1 MRPPNLAASEGERVN
16 RTKDGFKNPFGF
28 TVAHAMR
35 KNFAFPLAVFVMSL
49 ALYLRSFFG
58 NDKIRQLTALKSG
71 GSATLELL
79 RESGK
84 FLIIADGNGSAVSD
98 IFDFWFYFYTAVL
111 VILSAALGIMLFRF
125 VSSRAKNN
133 IYFSIGISRAGLF
146 SAHWL
151 AGAVMLEAAVLLPL
165 AFSAM
170 LNLIYFGS
178 SVMLWRTLLFYAVHM
193 TVTALAGF
201 SVAAAVS
208 VCVGTAGES
217 VLFSLAF
224 IAFPSAAV
232 YFLNNTVPKLLFG
245 APHNSN
251 YALYPS
257 ASHSRDISMALSP
270 FGRVLSRLNLLSLNN
285 DVFIRSGSLVSADGF
300 SKITADELKS
310 WSAPS
315 LEPYIL
321 WAILTALLFVFGL
334 LMLKRRK
341 VEICGFS
348 GRSKTLNFLLTAM
361 LSVSAGS
368 TIVAVNF
375 YFSQIIDKQYLITGI
390 TTVLLSAVIFVV
402 FDIIL
407 NLSFKALKKDWKY
420 GLVHVA
426 LAVAVMLSLYTG
438 FFGYS
443 SRVPYTDSI
452 ESASVSAPDI
462 LLGSYRT
469 RADELKFNANS
480 GYYLAFDEDGNP
492 VGINSG
498 CYYRSNADERRIII
512 DGFKSES
519 DINAVRELHKRL
531 IASGRKVVS
540 SSEDYSERAVRSTVI
555 IKYKLKNGREII
567 REYQTVGLGDY
578 LSLYSIENT
587 ENWNNKIKNELL
599 NIDSEKVFP
608 VLFSGQMDKKTVV
621 DQKFTRGLARAIYND
636 ITALG
641 ADRILC
647 SDSKWLGAMAL
658 YHDIASDGVEAV
670 TATQVYSPDADD
682 EDAETPEDAINNAWK
697 VGNYG
702 EMMTNGSEYGDLGKF
717 KSVIPITE
725 EMTNTV
731 EYLKAHGL
739 YDLLV
744 DESPIVAVRVADIG
758 KLTVDALEY
767 TTPIFNAFWDNGKS
781 KPETDRETGEQISTY
796 TSGDYMPK
804 NSREF
809 TDSATINT
817 LAENAYGYRFDLTGG
832 YVAEFRRANGCRTIM
847 YIPKGRVELNID

>member
-1 MRPPNLAASEGERVN
+1 MN
-16 RTKDGFKNPFGF
+16 RTKNGFKNPFGF

-58 NDKIRQLTALKSG
+58 SDKIRQLTALKSG

-79 RESGK
+79 RGSGK

-133 IYFSIGISRAGLF
+133 IYFSLGISRAGLF

-321 WAILTALLFVFGL
+321 WAILTALLFGFGL

-375 YFSQIIDKQYLITGI
+375 YFSQITGKQYLITGI

-402 FDIIL
+402 FDIML

-443 SRVPYTDSI
+443 SRVPDTDSI

-540 SSEDYSERAVRSTVI
+540 SSEDYSERAVHSTVI

-621 DQKFTRGLARAIYND
+621 DQKFTRGLARAIYED
-636 ITALG
+636 ITSLG

-647 SDSKWLGAMAL
+647 SDSKWLGAAAL
-658 YHDIASDGVEAV
+658 YRDIASDGVKTV
-670 TATQVYSPDADD
+670 TAAQAYSPDTDG

-697 VGNYG
+697 AGNYG
-702 EMMTNGSEYGDLGKF
+702 EMMTNGSEYGDFGKF

-767 TTPIFNAFWDNGKS
+767 TMPIFNAFWDNGKS

-809 TDSATINT
+809 TDGATINA

-847 YIPKGRVELNID
+847 YIPKGRVELNLD

>member
-1 MRPPNLAASEGERVN
+1 MN
-16 RTKDGFKNPFGF
+16 RTKNGFKNPFGF

-58 NDKIRQLTALKSG
+58 SDKIRQLTALKSG

-79 RESGK
+79 RGSGK

-133 IYFSIGISRAGLF
+133 IYFSLGISRAGLF

-251 YALYPS
+251 YSLYPS
-257 ASHSRDISMALSP
+257 ASHNQDISMALSP

-300 SKITADELKS
+300 SKITADELNS

-375 YFSQIIDKQYLITGI
+375 YFSQITGKQYLITGI
-390 TTVLLSAVIFVV
+390 ITVLLSAVIFVV
-402 FDIIL
+402 FDIML

-443 SRVPYTDSI
+443 SRVPDTDSI

-480 GYYLAFDEDGNP
+480 GYYLSFDKDGNP

-621 DQKFTRGLARAIYND
+621 DQKFTRGLARAIYED
-636 ITALG
+636 ITSLG

-658 YHDIASDGVEAV
+658 YHDIASDGVKTV
-670 TATQVYSPDADD
+670 TAAQAYSPDTGD

-697 VGNYG
+697 AGNYG
-702 EMMTNGSEYGDLGKF
+702 EMMTNGSEYGDFGKF

-758 KLTVDALEY
+758 KLTVDVLEY

-809 TDSATINT
+809 TDGATINT

-847 YIPKGRVELNID
+847 YIPKGRVELNLD

>member
-1 MRPPNLAASEGERVN
+1 MN
-16 RTKDGFKNPFGF
+16 RTKNGFKNPFGF

-58 NDKIRQLTALKSG
+58 SDKIRQLTALKSG

-79 RESGK
+79 RGSGK

-133 IYFSIGISRAGLF
+133 IYFSLGISRAGLF
-146 SAHWL
+146 SAHRL

-232 YFLNNTVPKLLFG
+232 YFLNNAVPHLLFG

-310 WSAPS
+310 WSPPS

-375 YFSQIIDKQYLITGI
+375 YFSQITDKQYLITGI

-402 FDIIL
+402 FDIML

-426 LAVAVMLSLYTG
+426 LTVAVMLSLYTG

-443 SRVPYTDSI
+443 SRVPDTDSI

-519 DINAVRELHKRL
+519 DINAVRELYKRL

-647 SDSKWLGAMAL
+647 SDSKWLGAAAL
-658 YHDIASDGVEAV
+658 YRDIASDGVKTV
-670 TATQVYSPDADD
+670 TATQAYSPDTDG

-697 VGNYG
+697 AGNYG
-702 EMMTNGSEYGDLGKF
+702 EMMTNGSEYGDFGKF

-809 TDSATINT
+809 TDGATINA
-817 LAENAYGYRFDLTGG
+817 LAENAYGYRFDLAGG

-847 YIPKGRVELNID
+847 YIPKGRVELNLD

>member
-1 MRPPNLAASEGERVN
+1 MN

-58 NDKIRQLTALKSG
+58 SDKIRQLTALKSG

-133 IYFSIGISRAGLF
+133 IYFSLGISRAGLF

-300 SKITADELKS
+300 SKITADELNS

-348 GRSKTLNFLLTAM
+348 GRSKTLNFLLTSM

-375 YFSQIIDKQYLITGI
+375 YFSQITDKQYLIAGI

-402 FDIIL
+402 FDIML

-443 SRVPYTDSI
+443 SRVPDTDSI

-469 RADELKFNANS
+469 RADELNFNANS

-621 DQKFTRGLARAIYND
+621 DQKFTRGLARAIYED
-636 ITALG
+636 ITSLG
-641 ADRILC
+641 ADKILC
-647 SDSKWLGAMAL
+647 SDSKWLGAAAL
-658 YHDIASDGVEAV
+658 YRDIASDGVKTV
-670 TATQVYSPDADD
+670 TAAQAYSPDTDD

-697 VGNYG
+697 AGNYG
-702 EMMTNGSEYGDLGKF
+702 EMMTNGSEYGDFGKF

-804 NSREF
+804 NSKEF
-809 TDSATINT
+809 TDGATINT

>member
-1 MRPPNLAASEGERVN
+1 MN

-58 NDKIRQLTALKSG
+58 SDKIRQLTALKSG

-79 RESGK
+79 RGSGK

-111 VILSAALGIMLFRF
+111 VIFSAALGIMLFRF
-125 VSSRAKNN
+125 VSSKAKNN
-133 IYFSIGISRAGLF
+133 IYFSLGISRTGLF

-178 SVMLWRTLLFYAVHM
+178 SFMLWRTLLFYAVHM

-300 SKITADELKS
+300 SKITADELNS

-334 LMLKRRK
+334 LMLNRRK

-375 YFSQIIDKQYLITGI
+375 YFSQITGKQYLITGI

-402 FDIIL
+402 FDIML

-443 SRVPYTDSI
+443 SRVPDTDSI

-621 DQKFTRGLARAIYND
+621 DQKFTRGLARAIYED
-636 ITALG
+636 ITSLG

-647 SDSKWLGAMAL
+647 SDSKWLGAAAL
-658 YHDIASDGVEAV
+658 YRDIASDGVKTV
-670 TATQVYSPDADD
+670 TAAQAYSPDTDD
-682 EDAETPEDAINNAWK
+682 EDAETPEDVINNAWK
-697 VGNYG
+697 AGNYG
-702 EMMTNGSEYGDLGKF
+702 EMMTNGSEYGDFGKF

-804 NSREF
+804 KSREF

-847 YIPKGRVELNID
+847 YIPKGRVELNLD

>member
-1 MRPPNLAASEGERVN
+1 MNK
-16 RTKDGFKNPFGF
+16 TKDGFKNPFGF
-28 TVAHAMR
+28 TVVHAIR
-35 KNFAFPLAVFVMSL
+35 KNFAFPLAIFVMNL
-49 ALYLRSFFG
+49 ALYLNGFFG
-58 NDKIRQLTALKSG
+58 SEKMRQFMALSKAGSLTAL
-71 GSATLELL
+71 TL

-84 FLIIADGNGSAVSD
+84 FLIIGGSDNYMLTD
-98 IFDFWFYFYTAVL
+98 ILYFYTAAV
-111 VILSAALGIMLFRF
+111 VVLSAALGIMLFRF
-125 VSSRAKNN
+125 VSSKAKSN
-133 IYFSIGISRAGLF
+133 IYFSLGISRAGLF

-151 AGAVMLEAAVLLPL
+151 TGAAMLEAAVLLPL
-165 AFSAM
+165 AVPAI
-170 LNLIYFGS
+170 LNLAYFGS
-178 SVMLWRTLLFYAVHM
+178 TVMLWRTLLFYAVHM

-251 YALYPS
+251 YELYPS
-257 ASHSRDISMALSP
+257 ASHNQDISMALSP

-285 DVFIRSGSLVSADGF
+285 EAFIRSGTFVSNGFSAMSAD
-300 SKITADELKS
+300 KLKS
-310 WSAPS
+310 WNAPS
-315 LEPYIL
+315 LKPYIL

-375 YFSQIIDKQYLITGI
+375 YFSQITDKQYLITGI
-390 TTVLLSAVIFVV
+390 TTVLLSTVIFVV
-402 FDIIL
+402 FDIML

-443 SRVPYTDSI
+443 SRVPDTDSI

-621 DQKFTRGLARAIYND
+621 DQKFTRGLARTIYED
-636 ITALG
+636 ITSLG

-670 TATQVYSPDADD
+670 TATQAQAEVPDIDDIDTPADD
-682 EDAETPEDAINNAWK
+682 IRNAWK
-697 VGNYG
+697 AGNYG
-702 EMMTNGSEYGDLGKF
+702 EMMTNGSEYGDFGKF

-809 TDSATINT
+809 TDGATINA
-817 LAENAYGYRFDLTGG
+817 LAANAYGYRFDLTGG
-832 YVAEFRRANGCRTIM
+832 YLVEFKRANGNLTIM
-847 YIPKGRVELNID
+847 YVPKGRIELNID

>member
-49 ALYLRSFFG
+49 VLYLRSFFG
-58 NDKIRQLTALKSG
+58 SDKIRQLTALKSG

-98 IFDFWFYFYTAVL
+98 IFYFWFYFYTAVL

-133 IYFSIGISRAGLF
+133 IYFSLGISRTGLF

-232 YFLNNTVPKLLFG
+232 YFLNNTVPQMLFG

-257 ASHSRDISMALSP
+257 ASHNQDISMALSP

-300 SKITADELKS
+300 SKITADELNS

-375 YFSQIIDKQYLITGI
+375 YFSQITGKQYLITGI
-390 TTVLLSAVIFVV
+390 ITVLLSAVIFVV
-402 FDIIL
+402 FDIML

-443 SRVPYTDSI
+443 SRVPDTDSI

-519 DINAVRELHKRL
+519 DINAVLELHKRL

-636 ITALG
+636 ITALD

-647 SDSKWLGAMAL
+647 SDSKWLGAVAL
-658 YHDIASDGVEAV
+658 YHDIASDGVKTV
-670 TATQVYSPDADD
+670 TAAQAYSPDTGD

-697 VGNYG
+697 AGNYG
-702 EMMTNGSEYGDLGKF
+702 EMMTNGSEYGDFGKF

-796 TSGDYMPK
+796 TSGDYMPE

>member
-1 MRPPNLAASEGERVN
+1 M
-16 RTKDGFKNPFGF
+16 
-28 TVAHAMR
+28 
-35 KNFAFPLAVFVMSL
+35 
-49 ALYLRSFFG
+49 ALSKAG
-58 NDKIRQLTALKSG
+58 SPTAL
-71 GSATLELL
+71 TL

-84 FLIIADGNGSAVSD
+84 FLIIGGSDNYMLMD
-98 IFDFWFYFYTAVL
+98 ILYFYTAAV
-111 VILSAALGIMLFRF
+111 VVLSAALGIMLFRF
-125 VSSRAKNN
+125 VSSKAKSN
-133 IYFSIGISRAGLF
+133 IYFSLGISRAGLF

-151 AGAVMLEAAVLLPL
+151 TGAAMLEAAVLLPL
-165 AFSAM
+165 AVSAI
-170 LNLIYFGS
+170 LNLAYFGS
-178 SVMLWRTLLFYAVHM
+178 SVMLWRALLFYAVHM

-201 SVAAAVS
+201 SVTAAVS

-224 IAFPSAAV
+224 IAFPGAAV

-257 ASHSRDISMALSP
+257 ASHNQDISMALSP
-270 FGRVLSRLNLLSLNN
+270 FGRVLSYLNLPMLNN
-285 DVFIRSGSLVSADGF
+285 DAFIRSGTFVSNGFSAMSAD
-300 SKITADELKS
+300 KLKS

-315 LEPYIL
+315 LKPYIL

-348 GRSKTLNFLLTAM
+348 GRSKALNFLLTAM

-375 YFSQIIDKQYLITGI
+375 YFSQITDKQYLITGI

-402 FDIIL
+402 FDIML

-443 SRVPYTDSI
+443 SRVPDTDSI

-462 LLGSYRT
+462 LIGSYRT

-480 GYYLAFDEDGNP
+480 GYYLTFDEDGNP

-567 REYQTVGLGDY
+567 REYQTVRLGDY

-621 DQKFTRGLARAIYND
+621 DQKFTRGLARAIYED
-636 ITALG
+636 ITSLG

-670 TATQVYSPDADD
+670 TATQAQAEVPDIDDIDTPADD
-682 EDAETPEDAINNAWK
+682 VHNAWK
-697 VGNYG
+697 AGNYG
-702 EMMTNGSEYGDLGKF
+702 EMMTNGSEYGDFGKF

-809 TDSATINT
+809 TDGATINA
-817 LAENAYGYRFDLTGG
+817 LAANAYGYRFDLTGG

-847 YIPKGRVELNID
+847 YIPKGRIELNID

>member
-1 MRPPNLAASEGERVN
+1 MN

-28 TVAHAMR
+28 TVVHAIR
-35 KNFAFPLAVFVMSL
+35 KNFAFPLAIFVMNL
-49 ALYLRSFFG
+49 ALYLNGFFG
-58 NDKIRQLTALKSG
+58 SEKMRQFMALSKAGSPTAL
-71 GSATLELL
+71 TL

-84 FLIIADGNGSAVSD
+84 FLIIGGSDNYMLTD
-98 IFDFWFYFYTAVL
+98 ILYFYTAAV
-111 VILSAALGIMLFRF
+111 VVLSAALGIMLFRF
-125 VSSRAKNN
+125 VSSKAKSN
-133 IYFSIGISRAGLF
+133 IYFSLGISRAGLF

-151 AGAVMLEAAVLLPL
+151 TGAAMLEAAVLLPL
-165 AFSAM
+165 AVSAI
-170 LNLIYFGS
+170 LNLAYFGS

-201 SVAAAVS
+201 SVTAAVS

-251 YALYPS
+251 YELYPS
-257 ASHSRDISMALSP
+257 ASHNQDISMALSP

-285 DVFIRSGSLVSADGF
+285 EAFIRSGTFVSNGFSAMSAD
-300 SKITADELKS
+300 KLKS
-310 WSAPS
+310 WNAPS
-315 LEPYIL
+315 LKPYIL

-375 YFSQIIDKQYLITGI
+375 YFSQITDKQYLITGI

-402 FDIIL
+402 FDIML

-443 SRVPYTDSI
+443 SRVPDTDSI

-469 RADELKFNANS
+469 RADELKFNTNS

-621 DQKFTRGLARAIYND
+621 DQKFTRGLARAIYED
-636 ITALG
+636 ITSLG

-670 TATQVYSPDADD
+670 TATQAQAEVPDIDDIDTPADD
-682 EDAETPEDAINNAWK
+682 IRNAWK
-697 VGNYG
+697 AGNYG
-702 EMMTNGSEYGDLGKF
+702 EMMTNGSEYGDFGKF

-809 TDSATINT
+809 TDGATINA

-847 YIPKGRVELNID
+847 YIPKGRVELNLG

>member
-1 MRPPNLAASEGERVN
+1 
-16 RTKDGFKNPFGF
+16 
-28 TVAHAMR
+28 
-35 KNFAFPLAVFVMSL
+35 
-49 ALYLRSFFG
+49 
-58 NDKIRQLTALKSG
+58 
-71 GSATLELL
+71 
-79 RESGK
+79 
-84 FLIIADGNGSAVSD
+84 
-98 IFDFWFYFYTAVL
+98 
-111 VILSAALGIMLFRF
+111 
-125 VSSRAKNN
+125 
-133 IYFSIGISRAGLF
+133 
-146 SAHWL
+146 
-151 AGAVMLEAAVLLPL
+151 
-165 AFSAM
+165 
-170 LNLIYFGS
+170 
-178 SVMLWRTLLFYAVHM
+178 MLWRTLLFYAVHM

-257 ASHSRDISMALSP
+257 ASHSRDINMVLSP

-300 SKITADELKS
+300 SKITADELNS

-348 GRSKTLNFLLTAM
+348 GRSKMLNFLLTAM

-375 YFSQIIDKQYLITGI
+375 YFSQITGKQYLITGI
-390 TTVLLSAVIFVV
+390 ITVLLSAVIFVV
-402 FDIIL
+402 FDIML

-443 SRVPYTDSI
+443 SRVPDAGSI

-469 RADELKFNANS
+469 KADELKFNANS
-480 GYYLAFDEDGNP
+480 GYYLAFDENGNP

-531 IASGRKVVS
+531 IASGRKVIS

-608 VLFSGQMDKKTVV
+608 VLFSRQMDKKTVV
-621 DQKFTRGLARAIYND
+621 DQKFTRGLARAIYED
-636 ITALG
+636 ITSLG

-647 SDSKWLGAMAL
+647 SDSKWLGAAAL
-658 YHDIASDGVEAV
+658 YRDIASDGVKTV
-670 TATQVYSPDADD
+670 TAAQAYSPDTDG

-697 VGNYG
+697 AGNYG
-702 EMMTNGSEYGDLGKF
+702 EIMTNGSEYGDFGKF

-847 YIPKGRVELNID
+847 YVPKGRVELNLD

>member
-1 MRPPNLAASEGERVN
+1 MN
-16 RTKDGFKNPFGF
+16 RTKNGFKNPFGF

-58 NDKIRQLTALKSG
+58 SDKIRQLTALKSG

-79 RESGK
+79 RGSGK

-133 IYFSIGISRAGLF
+133 IYFSLGISRAGLF

-285 DVFIRSGSLVSADGF
+285 DVFIRSGSLVSSDGF

-375 YFSQIIDKQYLITGI
+375 YFSQITGKQYLITGI

-402 FDIIL
+402 FDIML

-443 SRVPYTDSI
+443 SRVPDAGSI

-636 ITALG
+636 ITALD

-647 SDSKWLGAMAL
+647 SDSKWLGAVAL
-658 YHDIASDGVEAV
+658 YHDIASDGVKTV
-670 TATQVYSPDADD
+670 TAAQAYSPDTGD

-697 VGNYG
+697 AGNYG
-702 EMMTNGSEYGDLGKF
+702 EMMTNGSEYGDFGKF

-796 TSGDYMPK
+796 TSGDYMPE

>member
-1 MRPPNLAASEGERVN
+1 MN
-16 RTKDGFKNPFGF
+16 RTKNGFKNPFGF

-58 NDKIRQLTALKSG
+58 SDKIRQLTALKSG

-79 RESGK
+79 RGSGK

-133 IYFSIGISRAGLF
+133 IYFSLGISRAGLF

-251 YALYPS
+251 YSLYPS
-257 ASHSRDISMALSP
+257 ASHNQDISMALSP

-300 SKITADELKS
+300 SKITADELNS

-375 YFSQIIDKQYLITGI
+375 YFSQITGKQYLITGI
-390 TTVLLSAVIFVV
+390 ITVLLSAVIFVV
-402 FDIIL
+402 FDIML

-443 SRVPYTDSI
+443 SRVPDTDSI

-480 GYYLAFDEDGNP
+480 GYYLSFDKDGNP

-621 DQKFTRGLARAIYND
+621 DQKFTRGLARAIYED

-647 SDSKWLGAMAL
+647 SDSKWLGAAAL
-658 YHDIASDGVEAV
+658 YRDIASDGVKTV
-670 TATQVYSPDADD
+670 TAAQAYSPDTGD

-697 VGNYG
+697 AGNYG
-702 EMMTNGSEYGDLGKF
+702 EMMTNGSEYGDFGKF

-744 DESPIVAVRVADIG
+744 DESPTVAVRVADIG

-809 TDSATINT
+809 TDGATINT

-847 YIPKGRVELNID
+847 YIPKGRVELNLD

>member
-1 MRPPNLAASEGERVN
+1 MNKSR
-16 RTKDGFKNPFGF
+16 DGFKSPFGF
-28 TVAHAMR
+28 TVVHAIR
-35 KNFAFPLAVFVMSL
+35 KNFAFPLAIFVMNL
-49 ALYLRSFFG
+49 ALCLNGFFG
-58 NDKIRQLTALKSG
+58 SEKMRQFMALSKAGSPTAL
-71 GSATLELL
+71 TL

-84 FLIIADGNGSAVSD
+84 FLIIGGSDNYMLMD
-98 IFDFWFYFYTAVL
+98 ILYFYTAAV
-111 VILSAALGIMLFRF
+111 VVLSAALGIMLFRF
-125 VSSRAKNN
+125 VSSKAKSN
-133 IYFSIGISRAGLF
+133 IYFSLGISRAGLF

-151 AGAVMLEAAVLLPL
+151 TGAAMLEAAVLLPL
-165 AFSAM
+165 AVSAI
-170 LNLIYFGS
+170 LNLAYFGS
-178 SVMLWRTLLFYAVHM
+178 SVMLWRALLFYAVHM

-201 SVAAAVS
+201 SVTAAVS

-224 IAFPSAAV
+224 IAFPGAAV

-257 ASHSRDISMALSP
+257 ASHNQDISMALSP
-270 FGRVLSRLNLLSLNN
+270 FGRVLSYLNLPMLNN
-285 DVFIRSGSLVSADGF
+285 DAFIRSGTFVSNGFSAMSAD
-300 SKITADELKS
+300 KLKS

-315 LEPYIL
+315 LKPYIL

-348 GRSKTLNFLLTAM
+348 GRSKALNFLLTAM

-375 YFSQIIDKQYLITGI
+375 YFSQITDKQYLITGI

-402 FDIIL
+402 FDIML

-443 SRVPYTDSI
+443 SRVPDTDSI

-462 LLGSYRT
+462 LIGSYRT

-480 GYYLAFDEDGNP
+480 GYYLTFDEDGNP

-567 REYQTVGLGDY
+567 REYQAVRLGDY

-621 DQKFTRGLARAIYND
+621 DQKFTRGLARAIYED
-636 ITALG
+636 ITSLG

-670 TATQVYSPDADD
+670 TATQAQAEVPDIDDIDTPADD
-682 EDAETPEDAINNAWK
+682 IRNAWK
-697 VGNYG
+697 AGNYG
-702 EMMTNGSEYGDLGKF
+702 EMMTNGSEYGDFGKF

-781 KPETDRETGEQISTY
+781 KPETDRETGKQISTY

-809 TDSATINT
+809 TDGATINA

-847 YIPKGRVELNID
+847 YIPKGRVELNLG

>member
-1 MRPPNLAASEGERVN
+1 MN
-16 RTKDGFKNPFGF
+16 RTKNGFKNPFGF

-58 NDKIRQLTALKSG
+58 SDKIRQLTALKSG

-79 RESGK
+79 RGSGK

-133 IYFSIGISRAGLF
+133 IYFSLGISRAGLF

-300 SKITADELKS
+300 SKITADELNS

-375 YFSQIIDKQYLITGI
+375 YFSQIIGKQYLITGI

-402 FDIIL
+402 FDIML

-443 SRVPYTDSI
+443 SRVPDTDSI

-469 RADELKFNANS
+469 RADELNFNANS

-621 DQKFTRGLARAIYND
+621 DQKFTRGLARAIYED
-636 ITALG
+636 ITSLG

-647 SDSKWLGAMAL
+647 SDSKWLGTVAL
-658 YHDIASDGVEAV
+658 YHDIASDGVKTV
-670 TATQVYSPDADD
+670 TAAQAYSPDTGD

-697 VGNYG
+697 AGNYG
-702 EMMTNGSEYGDLGKF
+702 EMMTNGSEYGDFGKF

-817 LAENAYGYRFDLTGG
+817 LAENAYGYRFDLAGG

>member
-1 MRPPNLAASEGERVN
+1 MN

-58 NDKIRQLTALKSG
+58 SDKIRQLTALKSG

-125 VSSRAKNN
+125 VTSRAKNN
-133 IYFSIGISRAGLF
+133 IYFSLGIRRAGLF

-300 SKITADELKS
+300 SKITTDELNS
-310 WSAPS
+310 WRAPS

-375 YFSQIIDKQYLITGI
+375 YFSQITGKQYLITGI
-390 TTVLLSAVIFVV
+390 ITVLLSAVIFVV
-402 FDIIL
+402 FDIML

-443 SRVPYTDSI
+443 SRVPDTDSI

-636 ITALG
+636 ITALD

-647 SDSKWLGAMAL
+647 SDSKWLGAVAL
-658 YHDIASDGVEAV
+658 YHDIASDGVKTV
-670 TATQVYSPDADD
+670 TAAQAYSPDTGD

-697 VGNYG
+697 AGNYG
-702 EMMTNGSEYGDLGKF
+702 EMMTNGSEYGDFGKF

-796 TSGDYMPK
+796 TSGDYMPE

-809 TDSATINT
+809 TDGATINT
-817 LAENAYGYRFDLTGG
+817 LAENAYGYRFDLAGG

>member
-1 MRPPNLAASEGERVN
+1 MNKSR
-16 RTKDGFKNPFGF
+16 DGFKSPFGF
-28 TVAHAMR
+28 TVVHAIR
-35 KNFAFPLAVFVMSL
+35 KNFAFPLAIFVMNL
-49 ALYLRSFFG
+49 ALCLNGFFG
-58 NDKIRQLTALKSG
+58 SEKMRQFMALSKAGSPTAL
-71 GSATLELL
+71 TL

-84 FLIIADGNGSAVSD
+84 FLIIGGSDNYMLMD
-98 IFDFWFYFYTAVL
+98 ILYFYTAAV
-111 VILSAALGIMLFRF
+111 VVLSAALGIMLFRF
-125 VSSRAKNN
+125 VSSKAKSN
-133 IYFSIGISRAGLF
+133 IYFSLGISRAGLF

-151 AGAVMLEAAVLLPL
+151 TGAAMLEAAVLLPL
-165 AFSAM
+165 AVSAI
-170 LNLIYFGS
+170 LNLAYFGS
-178 SVMLWRTLLFYAVHM
+178 SVKLWRALLFYAVHM

-201 SVAAAVS
+201 SVTAAVS

-224 IAFPSAAV
+224 IAFPGAAV

-257 ASHSRDISMALSP
+257 ASHNQDISMALSP
-270 FGRVLSRLNLLSLNN
+270 FGRVLSYLNLPMLNN
-285 DVFIRSGSLVSADGF
+285 DAFIRSGTFVSNGFSAMSAD
-300 SKITADELKS
+300 KLKS

-315 LEPYIL
+315 LKPYIL

-348 GRSKTLNFLLTAM
+348 GRSKALNFLLTAM

-375 YFSQIIDKQYLITGI
+375 YFSQITDKQYLITGI

-402 FDIIL
+402 FDIML

-443 SRVPYTDSI
+443 SRVPDTDSI

-480 GYYLAFDEDGNP
+480 GYYLTFDEDGNP

-540 SSEDYSERAVRSTVI
+540 RSEDYSERAVRSTVI

-621 DQKFTRGLARAIYND
+621 DQKFTRGLARAIYED
-636 ITALG
+636 ITSLD

-658 YHDIASDGVEAV
+658 YHDIASDGVETV
-670 TATQVYSPDADD
+670 TATQAQAEVPDIDDIDTPADD
-682 EDAETPEDAINNAWK
+682 VRNAWK
-697 VGNYG
+697 AGNYG
-702 EMMTNGSEYGDLGKF
+702 EMMTNGSEYGDFGKF

-809 TDSATINT
+809 TDGATINA

>member
-1 MRPPNLAASEGERVN
+1 MN
-16 RTKDGFKNPFGF
+16 RTKNGFKNPFGF

-58 NDKIRQLTALKSG
+58 SDKIRQLTALKSG

-133 IYFSIGISRAGLF
+133 IYFSLGISRAGLF

-300 SKITADELKS
+300 SKITTDELNS

-375 YFSQIIDKQYLITGI
+375 YFSQITGKQYLITGI

-402 FDIIL
+402 FDIML
-407 NLSFKALKKDWKY
+407 NLSFKALKRDWKY

-443 SRVPYTDSI
+443 SRVPDTDSI

-519 DINAVRELHKRL
+519 DINAVRGLHKRL

-636 ITALG
+636 ITALD

-647 SDSKWLGAMAL
+647 SDSKWLGAVAL
-658 YHDIASDGVEAV
+658 YHDIASDGVKTV
-670 TATQVYSPDADD
+670 TAAQAYSPDTGD

-697 VGNYG
+697 AGNYG
-702 EMMTNGSEYGDLGKF
+702 EMMTNGSEYGDFGKF

-796 TSGDYMPK
+796 TSGDYMPE

-809 TDSATINT
+809 TDGATINT
-817 LAENAYGYRFDLTGG
+817 LAENAYGYRFDLAGG

>member
-1 MRPPNLAASEGERVN
+1 MN

-28 TVAHAMR
+28 TVAHAIR

-58 NDKIRQLTALKSG
+58 SDKIRQLTALKSG

-84 FLIIADGNGSAVSD
+84 FLIIGGSDNYMLTD
-98 IFDFWFYFYTAVL
+98 ILYFYTAAV
-111 VILSAALGIMLFRF
+111 VVLSAALGIMLFRF

-133 IYFSIGISRAGLF
+133 IYFSLGISRAGLF

-208 VCVGTAGES
+208 VCVGTISES
-217 VLFSLAF
+217 VIFSLAF
-224 IAFPSAAV
+224 LAFPSASV
-232 YFLNNTVPKLLFG
+232 YFLNNAVPHLLFG

-257 ASHSRDISMALSP
+257 ASHNQDISMALSP
-270 FGRVLSRLNLLSLNN
+270 FGRVLSYLNLPMLNN
-285 DVFIRSGSLVSADGF
+285 DTFIRSGTFVSNGFSAMSAD
-300 SKITADELKS
+300 KLKS

-375 YFSQIIDKQYLITGI
+375 YFSQITDKQYLITGI

-402 FDIIL
+402 FDIML

-443 SRVPYTDSI
+443 SRVPDTDSI

-462 LLGSYRT
+462 LLGSYCT

-512 DGFKSES
+512 DGFKSE
-519 DINAVRELHKRL
+519 N
-531 IASGRKVVS
+531 
-540 SSEDYSERAVRSTVI
+540 
-555 IKYKLKNGREII
+555 I
-567 REYQTVGLGDY
+567 RQ
-578 LSLYSIENT
+578 S
-587 ENWNNKIKNELL
+587 
-599 NIDSEKVFP
+599 
-608 VLFSGQMDKKTVV
+608 
-621 DQKFTRGLARAIYND
+621 GLA
-636 ITALG
+636 T
-641 ADRILC
+641 
-647 SDSKWLGAMAL
+647 
-658 YHDIASDGVEAV
+658 
-670 TATQVYSPDADD
+670 
-682 EDAETPEDAINNAWK
+682 
-697 VGNYG
+697 
-702 EMMTNGSEYGDLGKF
+702 
-717 KSVIPITE
+717 
-725 EMTNTV
+725 
-731 EYLKAHGL
+731 
-739 YDLLV
+739 
-744 DESPIVAVRVADIG
+744 
-758 KLTVDALEY
+758 
-767 TTPIFNAFWDNGKS
+767 
-781 KPETDRETGEQISTY
+781 ISR
-796 TSGDYMPK
+796 S
-804 NSREF
+804 
-809 TDSATINT
+809 IQ
-817 LAENAYGYRFDLTGG
+817 
-832 YVAEFRRANGCRTIM
+832 
-847 YIPKGRVELNID
+847 

>member
-1 MRPPNLAASEGERVN
+1 MN
-16 RTKDGFKNPFGF
+16 RTKNGFKNPFGF

-58 NDKIRQLTALKSG
+58 SDKIRQLTALKSG

-79 RESGK
+79 RGSGK

-133 IYFSIGISRAGLF
+133 IYFSLGISRAGLF

-300 SKITADELKS
+300 SKITTDELNS

-375 YFSQIIDKQYLITGI
+375 YFSQITGKQYLITGI

-402 FDIIL
+402 FDIML

-443 SRVPYTDSI
+443 SRVPDTDSI
-452 ESASVSAPDI
+452 ESALVSAPDI

-519 DINAVRELHKRL
+519 DINAVRGLHKRL

-636 ITALG
+636 ITALD

-647 SDSKWLGAMAL
+647 SDSKWLGAVAL
-658 YHDIASDGVEAV
+658 YHDIASDGVKTV
-670 TATQVYSPDADD
+670 TAAQAYSPDTGD

-697 VGNYG
+697 AGNYG
-702 EMMTNGSEYGDLGKF
+702 EMMTNGSEYGDFGKF

-809 TDSATINT
+809 TDGATINT

-847 YIPKGRVELNID
+847 YIPKGRVELNLD

>member
-1 MRPPNLAASEGERVN
+1 MN
-16 RTKDGFKNPFGF
+16 RTKNGFKNPFGF

-58 NDKIRQLTALKSG
+58 SDKIRQLTALKSG

-79 RESGK
+79 RGSGK

-133 IYFSIGISRAGLF
+133 IYFSLGISRAGLF

-300 SKITADELKS
+300 SKITTDELNS

-375 YFSQIIDKQYLITGI
+375 YFSQITGKQYLITGI

-402 FDIIL
+402 FDIML

-426 LAVAVMLSLYTG
+426 LTVAVMLSLYTG

-443 SRVPYTDSI
+443 SRVPDTDSI

-670 TATQVYSPDADD
+670 TAAQAYSPDTDG

-697 VGNYG
+697 AGNYG
-702 EMMTNGSEYGDLGKF
+702 EMMTNGSEYGDFGKF

-781 KPETDRETGEQISTY
+781 KPEIDRETGEQISTY

-809 TDSATINT
+809 TDGATINT
-817 LAENAYGYRFDLTGG
+817 LAENAYGYRFDLAGG

>member
-1 MRPPNLAASEGERVN
+1 MNKSR
-16 RTKDGFKNPFGF
+16 DGFKSPFGF
-28 TVAHAMR
+28 TVVHAIR
-35 KNFAFPLAVFVMSL
+35 KNFAFPLAIFVMNL
-49 ALYLRSFFG
+49 ALCLNGFFG
-58 NDKIRQLTALKSG
+58 SEKMRQFMALSKAGSPTAL
-71 GSATLELL
+71 TL

-84 FLIIADGNGSAVSD
+84 FLIIGGSDNYMLMD
-98 IFDFWFYFYTAVL
+98 ILYFYTAAV
-111 VILSAALGIMLFRF
+111 VVLSAALGIMLFRF
-125 VSSRAKNN
+125 VSSKAKSN
-133 IYFSIGISRAGLF
+133 IYFSLGISRAGLF

-151 AGAVMLEAAVLLPL
+151 TGAAMLEAAVLLPL
-165 AFSAM
+165 AVSAI
-170 LNLIYFGS
+170 LNLAYFGS
-178 SVMLWRTLLFYAVHM
+178 SVMLWRALLFYAVHM

-201 SVAAAVS
+201 SVTAAVS

-224 IAFPSAAV
+224 IAFPGAAV

-257 ASHSRDISMALSP
+257 ASHNQDISMALSP
-270 FGRVLSRLNLLSLNN
+270 FGRVLSYLNLPMLNN
-285 DVFIRSGSLVSADGF
+285 DAFIRSGTFVSNGFSAMSAD
-300 SKITADELKS
+300 KLKS

-315 LEPYIL
+315 LKPYIL

-348 GRSKTLNFLLTAM
+348 GRSKALNFLLTAM

-375 YFSQIIDKQYLITGI
+375 YFSQITDKQYLITGI

-402 FDIIL
+402 FDIML

-443 SRVPYTDSI
+443 SRVPDTDSI

-480 GYYLAFDEDGNP
+480 GYYLTFDEDGNP

-621 DQKFTRGLARAIYND
+621 DQKFTRGLARAIYED
-636 ITALG
+636 ITSLD

-658 YHDIASDGVEAV
+658 YHDIASDGVETV
-670 TATQVYSPDADD
+670 TATQAQAEVPDIDDIDTPADD
-682 EDAETPEDAINNAWK
+682 VRNAWK
-697 VGNYG
+697 AGNYG
-702 EMMTNGSEYGDLGKF
+702 EMMTNGSEYGDFGKF

-809 TDSATINT
+809 TDGATINA

-847 YIPKGRVELNID
+847 YIPKGRIELNID

>member
-1 MRPPNLAASEGERVN
+1 MN

-49 ALYLRSFFG
+49 VLYLRSFFG
-58 NDKIRQLTALKSG
+58 SDKIRQLTALKSG

-79 RESGK
+79 RGSGK

-133 IYFSIGISRAGLF
+133 IYFSLGISRAGLF

-300 SKITADELKS
+300 SKITADELNS

-321 WAILTALLFVFGL
+321 WAILTALLFGFGL

-375 YFSQIIDKQYLITGI
+375 YFSQITGKQYLITGI

-402 FDIIL
+402 FDIML

-443 SRVPYTDSI
+443 SRVPDTDSI

-621 DQKFTRGLARAIYND
+621 DQKFTRGLARAIYED
-636 ITALG
+636 ITSLG
-641 ADRILC
+641 ADKILC
-647 SDSKWLGAMAL
+647 SDSKWLGAVAL
-658 YHDIASDGVEAV
+658 YHDIASDGVKTV
-670 TATQVYSPDADD
+670 TAAQAYSPDTGD

-697 VGNYG
+697 AGNYG
-702 EMMTNGSEYGDLGKF
+702 EMMTNGSEYGDFGKF

-809 TDSATINT
+809 TDGATINA

>member
-1 MRPPNLAASEGERVN
+1 MN

-28 TVAHAMR
+28 TVVHAIR
-35 KNFAFPLAVFVMSL
+35 KNFAFPLAIFVMNL
-49 ALYLRSFFG
+49 ALYLNGFFG
-58 NDKIRQLTALKSG
+58 SEKMRQFMALSKAGSPTAL
-71 GSATLELL
+71 TL

-84 FLIIADGNGSAVSD
+84 FLIIGGSDNYMLTD
-98 IFDFWFYFYTAVL
+98 ILYFYTAAV
-111 VILSAALGIMLFRF
+111 VVLSAALGIMLFRF
-125 VSSRAKNN
+125 VSSKAKSN
-133 IYFSIGISRAGLF
+133 IYFSLGISRAGLF

-151 AGAVMLEAAVLLPL
+151 TGAAMLEAAVLLPL
-165 AFSAM
+165 AVSAI
-170 LNLIYFGS
+170 LNLAYFGS

-201 SVAAAVS
+201 SVTAAVS

-251 YALYPS
+251 YELYPS
-257 ASHSRDISMALSP
+257 ASHNQDISMALSP

-285 DVFIRSGSLVSADGF
+285 EAFIRSGTFVSNGFSAMSAD
-300 SKITADELKS
+300 KLKS
-310 WSAPS
+310 WNAPS
-315 LEPYIL
+315 LKPYIL

-375 YFSQIIDKQYLITGI
+375 YFSQITDKQYLITGI

-402 FDIIL
+402 FDIML

-443 SRVPYTDSI
+443 SRVPDTDSI

-480 GYYLAFDEDGNP
+480 GYYLAFDEGGNP

-621 DQKFTRGLARAIYND
+621 DQKFTRGLARAIYED
-636 ITALG
+636 ITSLG

-670 TATQVYSPDADD
+670 TATQAQAEVPDIDDIDTPADD
-682 EDAETPEDAINNAWK
+682 VRNAWK
-697 VGNYG
+697 AGNYG
-702 EMMTNGSEYGDLGKF
+702 EMMTNGSEYGDFGKF

-809 TDSATINT
+809 TDGATINA

-832 YVAEFRRANGCRTIM
+832 YVAEFRRVNGCRTIM
-847 YIPKGRVELNID
+847 YIPKGRVELNLS

>member
-1 MRPPNLAASEGERVN
+1 MN
-16 RTKDGFKNPFGF
+16 RTKNGFKNPFGF

-58 NDKIRQLTALKSG
+58 SDKIRQLTALKSG

-79 RESGK
+79 RGSGK

-133 IYFSIGISRAGLF
+133 IYFSLGISRAGLF

-151 AGAVMLEAAVLLPL
+151 AGAVMLEASVLLPL

-257 ASHSRDISMALSP
+257 ESHNQHISMALSP

-300 SKITADELKS
+300 SKITADELNS

-375 YFSQIIDKQYLITGI
+375 YFSQITGKQYLITGI
-390 TTVLLSAVIFVV
+390 ITVLLSAVIFVV
-402 FDIIL
+402 FDIML

-426 LAVAVMLSLYTG
+426 LTVAVMLSLYTG

-443 SRVPYTDSI
+443 SRVPDTDSI

-480 GYYLAFDEDGNP
+480 GYYLSFDKDGNP

-578 LSLYSIENT
+578 LSLYSVENT

-621 DQKFTRGLARAIYND
+621 DQKFTRGLARAIYED

-658 YHDIASDGVEAV
+658 YHDIASDGVETV
-670 TATQVYSPDADD
+670 TAAQVYSPDADD

-697 VGNYG
+697 AGNYG
-702 EMMTNGSEYGDLGKF
+702 EMMTNGSEYGDFGKF

-809 TDSATINT
+809 TDSATINS

>member
-1 MRPPNLAASEGERVN
+1 MN

-58 NDKIRQLTALKSG
+58 SDKIRQLTALKSG

-133 IYFSIGISRAGLF
+133 IYFSLGISRAGLF

-300 SKITADELKS
+300 SKITTDELNS

-375 YFSQIIDKQYLITGI
+375 YFSQITGKQYLITGI

-402 FDIIL
+402 FDIML
-407 NLSFKALKKDWKY
+407 NLSFKALKRDWKY

-443 SRVPYTDSI
+443 SRVPDTDSI

-621 DQKFTRGLARAIYND
+621 DQKFTRGLARAIYED
-636 ITALG
+636 ITSLG

-647 SDSKWLGAMAL
+647 SDSKWLGAAAL
-658 YHDIASDGVEAV
+658 YRDIASDGVKTV
-670 TATQVYSPDADD
+670 TAAQAYSPDTGD

-697 VGNYG
+697 AGNYG
-702 EMMTNGSEYGDLGKF
+702 EMMTNGSEYGDFGKF

-809 TDSATINT
+809 TDGATINT

-847 YIPKGRVELNID
+847 YIPKGRVELNLD

>member
-1 MRPPNLAASEGERVN
+1 MNKSR
-16 RTKDGFKNPFGF
+16 DGFKSPFGF
-28 TVAHAMR
+28 TVVHAIR

-58 NDKIRQLTALKSG
+58 SDKIRQLTALKSG

-84 FLIIADGNGSAVSD
+84 FLIIGGSDNYMLTD
-98 IFDFWFYFYTAVL
+98 ILYFYTAAV
-111 VILSAALGIMLFRF
+111 VVLSAALGIMLFRF

-133 IYFSIGISRAGLF
+133 IYFSLGISRAGLF

-151 AGAVMLEAAVLLPL
+151 AGAVMLEAALLLPL

-232 YFLNNTVPKLLFG
+232 YFLNNAVPNLLFG

-257 ASHSRDISMALSP
+257 ASHNQDISMALSP
-270 FGRVLSRLNLLSLNN
+270 FGRVLSYLNLPMLNN
-285 DVFIRSGSLVSADGF
+285 DAFIRSGIFVSNGFSAMSAD
-300 SKITADELKS
+300 KLKS

-348 GRSKTLNFLLTAM
+348 GRSKALNFLLTAM

-375 YFSQIIDKQYLITGI
+375 CFSQITDKQYLITGI

-402 FDIIL
+402 FDIML

-426 LAVAVMLSLYTG
+426 LAIAVMLSLYTG

-443 SRVPYTDSI
+443 SRVPDTDSI

-599 NIDSEKVFP
+599 NINSEKVFP

-621 DQKFTRGLARAIYND
+621 DQKFTRGLARAIYED
-636 ITALG
+636 ITSLG

-647 SDSKWLGAMAL
+647 SDSKWLGAAAL
-658 YHDIASDGVEAV
+658 YRDTVSDGVETV
-670 TATQVYSPDADD
+670 TAAQAYSPDTDD
-682 EDAETPEDAINNAWK
+682 EDTETPEEAINNAWK
-697 VGNYG
+697 AGNYG
-702 EMMTNGSEYGDLGKF
+702 EMMTNDSEYGDFGKF

-809 TDSATINT
+809 TDGATINA

-847 YIPKGRVELNID
+847 YVPKGRVELNLG

>member
-1 MRPPNLAASEGERVN
+1 MNKSR
-16 RTKDGFKNPFGF
+16 DGFKSPFGF
-28 TVAHAMR
+28 TVVYAIR
-35 KNFAFPLAVFVMSL
+35 KNFAFPLAIFVMNL
-49 ALYLRSFFG
+49 ALYLNGFFG
-58 NDKIRQLTALKSG
+58 SEKMRQFMALSKAGSPTAH
-71 GSATLELL
+71 AL

-84 FLIIADGNGSAVSD
+84 FLIIGGSDNYMLTD
-98 IFDFWFYFYTAVL
+98 ILYFYTAAV
-111 VILSAALGIMLFRF
+111 VVLSAALGIMLFRF
-125 VSSRAKNN
+125 VSSKAKSN
-133 IYFSIGISRAGLF
+133 IYFSLGISRAGLF

-201 SVAAAVS
+201 TVAAAVS
-208 VCVGTAGES
+208 VCVGTISES
-217 VLFSLAF
+217 VIFSLAF
-224 IAFPSAAV
+224 LAFPSAAV
-232 YFLNNTVPKLLFG
+232 YFLNNAVPHLLFG

-257 ASHSRDISMALSP
+257 ASHNQDISMALSP
-270 FGRVLSRLNLLSLNN
+270 FGRVLSYLNLPMLNN
-285 DVFIRSGSLVSADGF
+285 DAFIRSGTFVSNGFSAMSAD
-300 SKITADELKS
+300 KLKS

-348 GRSKTLNFLLTAM
+348 GRSKALNFLLTAM

-375 YFSQIIDKQYLITGI
+375 YFSQITDKQYLITGI

-402 FDIIL
+402 FDIML

-443 SRVPYTDSI
+443 SRVPDTDSI

-540 SSEDYSERAVRSTVI
+540 SSEDYSERAVHSTVI

-599 NIDSEKVFP
+599 NINSEKVFP

-670 TATQVYSPDADD
+670 TATQAQAEVPDIDDIDTPADD
-682 EDAETPEDAINNAWK
+682 VRNAWK
-697 VGNYG
+697 AGNYG
-702 EMMTNGSEYGDLGKF
+702 EMMTNGSEHGDFGKF

-809 TDSATINT
+809 TDGATINA

-847 YIPKGRVELNID
+847 YVPKGRVELNLG

>member
-1 MRPPNLAASEGERVN
+1 MN

-28 TVAHAMR
+28 TVVHAIR
-35 KNFAFPLAVFVMSL
+35 KNFAFPLAIFVMNL
-49 ALYLRSFFG
+49 ALYLNGFFG
-58 NDKIRQLTALKSG
+58 SEKMRQFMALSKAGSPTAL
-71 GSATLELL
+71 TL

-84 FLIIADGNGSAVSD
+84 FLIIGGSDNYMLTD
-98 IFDFWFYFYTAVL
+98 ILYFYTAAV
-111 VILSAALGIMLFRF
+111 VVLSAALGIMLFRF
-125 VSSRAKNN
+125 VSSKAKSN
-133 IYFSIGISRAGLF
+133 IYFSLGISRAGLF

-151 AGAVMLEAAVLLPL
+151 TGAAMLEAAVLLPL
-165 AFSAM
+165 AVSAI
-170 LNLIYFGS
+170 LNLAYFGS

-251 YALYPS
+251 YEFYPS
-257 ASHSRDISMALSP
+257 ASHNQDISMALSP

-285 DVFIRSGSLVSADGF
+285 EAFIRSGTFVSNGFSAMSAD
-300 SKITADELKS
+300 KLKS
-310 WSAPS
+310 WNAPS
-315 LEPYIL
+315 LKPYIL

-368 TIVAVNF
+368 TIVAVDF
-375 YFSQIIDKQYLITGI
+375 YFSQITDKQYLITGI

-402 FDIIL
+402 FDIML

-443 SRVPYTDSI
+443 SRVPDTDSI

-469 RADELKFNANS
+469 RADELKFNTNS
-480 GYYLAFDEDGNP
+480 GYYLAFDEGGNP

-621 DQKFTRGLARAIYND
+621 DQKFTRGLARAIYED
-636 ITALG
+636 ITSLG

-670 TATQVYSPDADD
+670 TATQAQAEVPDIDDIDTPADD
-682 EDAETPEDAINNAWK
+682 IRNAWK
-697 VGNYG
+697 AGNYG
-702 EMMTNGSEYGDLGKF
+702 EMMTNGSEYGDFGKF

-767 TTPIFNAFWDNGKS
+767 TTPIFNTFWDNGKS
-781 KPETDRETGEQISTY
+781 KPETDRETGKQISTY

-809 TDSATINT
+809 TDGATINA

-832 YVAEFRRANGCRTIM
+832 YVAEFRRVNGCRTIM
-847 YIPKGRVELNID
+847 YIPKGRVELNLG

>member
-1 MRPPNLAASEGERVN
+1 MN
-16 RTKDGFKNPFGF
+16 RTKNGFKNPFGF

-58 NDKIRQLTALKSG
+58 SDKIRQLTALKSG

-79 RESGK
+79 RGSGK

-133 IYFSIGISRAGLF
+133 IYFSLGISRAGLF

-251 YALYPS
+251 YSLYPS
-257 ASHSRDISMALSP
+257 ASHNQDISMALSP

-300 SKITADELKS
+300 SKITADELNS

-361 LSVSAGS
+361 LAVSAGS

-375 YFSQIIDKQYLITGI
+375 YFSQITDKQYLITGI

-402 FDIIL
+402 FDIML

-426 LAVAVMLSLYTG
+426 LTVAVMLSLYTG

-443 SRVPYTDSI
+443 SRVPDTDSI
-452 ESASVSAPDI
+452 ESTSVSAPDI

-587 ENWNNKIKNELL
+587 DNWNNKIKNELL
-599 NIDSEKVFP
+599 NINSEKVFP

-621 DQKFTRGLARAIYND
+621 DQKFTRGLARAIYED
-636 ITALG
+636 ITSLG
-641 ADRILC
+641 AGRILC
-647 SDSKWLGAMAL
+647 SDSKWLGAVAL
-658 YHDIASDGVEAV
+658 YHDIASDGVKTV
-670 TATQVYSPDADD
+670 TAAQAYSPDTGD

-697 VGNYG
+697 AGNYG
-702 EMMTNGSEYGDLGKF
+702 EMMTNGSEYGDFGKF

-804 NSREF
+804 KSREF

>member
-1 MRPPNLAASEGERVN
+1 MN
-16 RTKDGFKNPFGF
+16 RTKNGFKNPFGF

-49 ALYLRSFFG
+49 ALYIRSFFG
-58 NDKIRQLTALKSG
+58 SDKIRQLTALKSG

-133 IYFSIGISRAGLF
+133 IYFSLGISRAGLF

-300 SKITADELKS
+300 SKTTTDELNS

-375 YFSQIIDKQYLITGI
+375 YFSQITGKQYLITGI

-402 FDIIL
+402 FDIML
-407 NLSFKALKKDWKY
+407 NLSFKALKRDWKY

-443 SRVPYTDSI
+443 SRVPDTDSI

-519 DINAVRELHKRL
+519 DINAVRGLHKRL

-647 SDSKWLGAMAL
+647 SDSKWLGAVAL
-658 YHDIASDGVEAV
+658 YHDIASDGVKTV
-670 TATQVYSPDADD
+670 TAAQAYSPDTGD

-697 VGNYG
+697 AGNYG
-702 EMMTNGSEYGDLGKF
+702 EMMTNGSEYGDFGKF

-781 KPETDRETGEQISTY
+781 KPETDRETGEQISTC
-796 TSGDYMPK
+796 TSGDYMPE

>member
-1 MRPPNLAASEGERVN
+1 MN
-16 RTKDGFKNPFGF
+16 RTKNGFKNPFGF

-58 NDKIRQLTALKSG
+58 SDKIRQLTALKSG

-79 RESGK
+79 RGSGK

-111 VILSAALGIMLFRF
+111 VIFSAALGIMLFRF

-133 IYFSIGISRAGLF
+133 IYFSLGIRRAGLF

-257 ASHSRDISMALSP
+257 ASHSRDINMVLSP

-300 SKITADELKS
+300 SKITAEELNS

-348 GRSKTLNFLLTAM
+348 GRSKMLNFLLTAM

-375 YFSQIIDKQYLITGI
+375 YFSQITGKQYLITGI
-390 TTVLLSAVIFVV
+390 ITVLLSAVIFVV
-402 FDIIL
+402 FDIML

-443 SRVPYTDSI
+443 SRVPDAGSI

-469 RADELKFNANS
+469 KADELKFNANS
-480 GYYLAFDEDGNP
+480 GYYLAFDENGNP

-531 IASGRKVVS
+531 IASGRKVIS

-608 VLFSGQMDKKTVV
+608 VLFSRQMDKKTVV
-621 DQKFTRGLARAIYND
+621 DQKFTRGLARAIYED
-636 ITALG
+636 ITSLG

-647 SDSKWLGAMAL
+647 SDSKWLGAAAL
-658 YHDIASDGVEAV
+658 YRDIASDGVKTV
-670 TATQVYSPDADD
+670 TAAQAYSPDTDG

-697 VGNYG
+697 AGNYG
-702 EMMTNGSEYGDLGKF
+702 EIMTNGSEYGDFGKF

-758 KLTVDALEY
+758 KLTVNALEY

-847 YIPKGRVELNID
+847 YVPKGRVELNLD

>member
-1 MRPPNLAASEGERVN
+1 MN

-58 NDKIRQLTALKSG
+58 SDKIRQLTALKSG

-133 IYFSIGISRAGLF
+133 IYFSLGISRAGLF

-300 SKITADELKS
+300 SKITTDELKS

-375 YFSQIIDKQYLITGI
+375 YFSQITDKQYLITGI

-402 FDIIL
+402 FDIML

-426 LAVAVMLSLYTG
+426 LTVAVMLSLYTG

-443 SRVPYTDSI
+443 SRVPDTDSI

-480 GYYLAFDEDGNP
+480 GNYLAFDEDGNP

-670 TATQVYSPDADD
+670 TAAQAYSPDTDG

-697 VGNYG
+697 AGNYG
-702 EMMTNGSEYGDLGKF
+702 EMMTNGSEYGDFGKF

-781 KPETDRETGEQISTY
+781 KPEIDRETGEQISTY

-809 TDSATINT
+809 TDGATINT
-817 LAENAYGYRFDLTGG
+817 LAENAYGYRFDLAGG

>member
-1 MRPPNLAASEGERVN
+1 MN
-16 RTKDGFKNPFGF
+16 RTKDSFKNPFGF
-28 TVAHAMR
+28 TVVHAIR
-35 KNFAFPLAVFVMSL
+35 KNFAFPLAIFVMNL
-49 ALYLRSFFG
+49 ALYLNGFFG
-58 NDKIRQLTALKSG
+58 SEKMRQFMALSKADSPTAL
-71 GSATLELL
+71 TL

-84 FLIIADGNGSAVSD
+84 FLIIGGSDNYMLTD
-98 IFDFWFYFYTAVL
+98 ILYFYTAAV
-111 VILSAALGIMLFRF
+111 VVLSAALGIMLFRF
-125 VSSRAKNN
+125 VSSKAKSN
-133 IYFSIGISRAGLF
+133 IYFSLGISRAGLF

-151 AGAVMLEAAVLLPL
+151 TGAAMLEAAVLLPL
-165 AFSAM
+165 AVSAI
-170 LNLIYFGS
+170 LNLAYFGS

-201 SVAAAVS
+201 SVTAAVS

-251 YALYPS
+251 YELYPS
-257 ASHSRDISMALSP
+257 ASHNQDISMALSP

-285 DVFIRSGSLVSADGF
+285 EAFIRSGTFVSNGFSAMSAD
-300 SKITADELKS
+300 KLKS
-310 WSAPS
+310 WNAPS
-315 LEPYIL
+315 LKPYIL

-375 YFSQIIDKQYLITGI
+375 YFSQITDKQYLITGI

-402 FDIIL
+402 FDIML

-443 SRVPYTDSI
+443 SRVPDTDSI

-469 RADELKFNANS
+469 RADELKFNTNS
-480 GYYLAFDEDGNP
+480 GYYLAFDEDRNP

-621 DQKFTRGLARAIYND
+621 DQKFTRGLARAIYED
-636 ITALG
+636 ITSLG

-670 TATQVYSPDADD
+670 TATQAQAEVPDIDDIDTPADD
-682 EDAETPEDAINNAWK
+682 VRNAWK
-697 VGNYG
+697 AGNYG
-702 EMMTNGSEYGDLGKF
+702 EMMTNGSEYGDFGKF

-809 TDSATINT
+809 TDGATINA

-847 YIPKGRVELNID
+847 YVPKGRVELNLG

>member
-1 MRPPNLAASEGERVN
+1 MN
-16 RTKDGFKNPFGF
+16 RTKNGFKNPFGF

-58 NDKIRQLTALKSG
+58 SDKIRQLTALKSG

-79 RESGK
+79 RGSGK

-133 IYFSIGISRAGLF
+133 IYFSLGISRAGLF

-300 SKITADELKS
+300 SKITADELNS

-375 YFSQIIDKQYLITGI
+375 YFSQITGKQYLITGI
-390 TTVLLSAVIFVV
+390 ITVLLSAVIFIV
-402 FDIIL
+402 FDIML

-443 SRVPYTDSI
+443 SRVPDTDRI

-519 DINAVRELHKRL
+519 DINAVRGLHKRL

-567 REYQTVGLGDY
+567 REYQAVGLGDY

-599 NIDSEKVFP
+599 NIDREKVFP

-621 DQKFTRGLARAIYND
+621 DQKFTRGLARAIYED
-636 ITALG
+636 ITSLG

-647 SDSKWLGAMAL
+647 SDSKWLGAAAL
-658 YHDIASDGVEAV
+658 YRDIASDGVKTV
-670 TATQVYSPDADD
+670 TAAQAYSPDTGD

-697 VGNYG
+697 AGNYG
-702 EMMTNGSEYGDLGKF
+702 EMMTNGSEYGDFGKF

-809 TDSATINT
+809 TDGATINA

>member
-1 MRPPNLAASEGERVN
+1 MN
-16 RTKDGFKNPFGF
+16 RTKNGFKNPFGF

-58 NDKIRQLTALKSG
+58 SDKIRQLTALKSG

-79 RESGK
+79 RGSGK

-133 IYFSIGISRAGLF
+133 IYFSLGISRAGLF

-251 YALYPS
+251 YSLYPS
-257 ASHSRDISMALSP
+257 ASHNQDISMALSP

-300 SKITADELKS
+300 SKITADELNS

-375 YFSQIIDKQYLITGI
+375 YFSQITGKQYLITGI
-390 TTVLLSAVIFVV
+390 ITVLLSAVIFVV
-402 FDIIL
+402 FDIML

-443 SRVPYTDSI
+443 SRVPDTDSI

-480 GYYLAFDEDGNP
+480 GYYLSFDKDGNP

-578 LSLYSIENT
+578 LSLYSVENT

-621 DQKFTRGLARAIYND
+621 DQKFTRGLARAIYED
-636 ITALG
+636 ITSLG

-647 SDSKWLGAMAL
+647 SDSKWLGAAAL
-658 YHDIASDGVEAV
+658 YRDIASDGVKTV
-670 TATQVYSPDADD
+670 TAAQAYSPDTDG

-697 VGNYG
+697 AGNYG
-702 EMMTNGSEYGDLGKF
+702 EMMTNGSEYGDFGKF

-725 EMTNTV
+725 EMTNTI
-731 EYLKAHGL
+731 EYLKDHGL

-809 TDSATINT
+809 TDGATINA

-847 YIPKGRVELNID
+847 YVLKGRVELNLG

>member
-1 MRPPNLAASEGERVN
+1 MN
-16 RTKDGFKNPFGF
+16 RTKNGFKNPFGF

-58 NDKIRQLTALKSG
+58 SDKIRQLTALKSG

-79 RESGK
+79 RGSGK

-133 IYFSIGISRAGLF
+133 IYFSLGISRAGLF

-300 SKITADELKS
+300 SKITTDELNS

-375 YFSQIIDKQYLITGI
+375 YFSQITGKQYLITGI

-402 FDIIL
+402 FDIML

-443 SRVPYTDSI
+443 SRVPDTDSI

-519 DINAVRELHKRL
+519 DINAVRGLHKRL

-540 SSEDYSERAVRSTVI
+540 SSEDYSERAARSTVI

-636 ITALG
+636 ITALD

-647 SDSKWLGAMAL
+647 SDSKWLGAVAL
-658 YHDIASDGVEAV
+658 YHDIASDGVKTV
-670 TATQVYSPDADD
+670 TAAQAYSPDTGD

-697 VGNYG
+697 AGNYG
-702 EMMTNGSEYGDLGKF
+702 EMMTNGSEYGDFGKF

-796 TSGDYMPK
+796 TSGDYMPE

>member
-1 MRPPNLAASEGERVN
+1 MNKSR
-16 RTKDGFKNPFGF
+16 DGFKSPFGF
-28 TVAHAMR
+28 TVVHAIR

-58 NDKIRQLTALKSG
+58 SDKIRQLTALKSG

-84 FLIIADGNGSAVSD
+84 FLIIGGSDNYMLTD
-98 IFDFWFYFYTAVL
+98 ILYFYTAAVA
-111 VILSAALGIMLFRF
+111 VLSAALGIMLFRF

-133 IYFSIGISRAGLF
+133 IYFSLGISRAGLF

-178 SVMLWRTLLFYAVHM
+178 SVMLWRALLFYAVHM

-257 ASHSRDISMALSP
+257 ASHNQDISMALSP
-270 FGRVLSRLNLLSLNN
+270 FGRVLSYLNLPMLNN
-285 DVFIRSGSLVSADGF
+285 DAFIRSGTFVSNGFSAMSAD
-300 SKITADELKS
+300 KLKS

-348 GRSKTLNFLLTAM
+348 GRSKALNFLLTAI

-375 YFSQIIDKQYLITGI
+375 YFSQITDKQYLIMGI

-402 FDIIL
+402 FDIML

-443 SRVPYTDSI
+443 SRVPDTDSI

-599 NIDSEKVFP
+599 NINSEKVFP

-621 DQKFTRGLARAIYND
+621 DQKFTRGLARAIYED
-636 ITALG
+636 ITSLG
-641 ADRILC
+641 ADKILC
-647 SDSKWLGAMAL
+647 SDSKWLGAAAL
-658 YHDIASDGVEAV
+658 YRDIASDGVKTV
-670 TATQVYSPDADD
+670 TAAQVYSPDTDD
-682 EDAETPEDAINNAWK
+682 EDAETPEDAIRKAWK
-697 VGNYG
+697 TGNYG
-702 EMMTNGSEYGDLGKF
+702 EMMTNGSEYGDFGKF
-717 KSVIPITE
+717 KSVIPITD

-809 TDSATINT
+809 TDGATINA

-847 YIPKGRVELNID
+847 YIPKGRVELNLG

>member
-1 MRPPNLAASEGERVN
+1 MNKSR
-16 RTKDGFKNPFGF
+16 DGFKSPFGF
-28 TVAHAMR
+28 TVVHAIR
-35 KNFAFPLAVFVMSL
+35 KNFAFPLAVFVMSS

-58 NDKIRQLTALKSG
+58 SDKIRQLTALKSG

-84 FLIIADGNGSAVSD
+84 FLIIGGSDNYMLTD
-98 IFDFWFYFYTAVL
+98 ILYFYTAAV
-111 VILSAALGIMLFRF
+111 VVLSAALGIMLFRF

-133 IYFSIGISRAGLF
+133 IYFSLGISRAGLF

-151 AGAVMLEAAVLLPL
+151 AGAVMLEAALLLPL

-232 YFLNNTVPKLLFG
+232 YFLNNAVPNLLFG

-257 ASHSRDISMALSP
+257 ASHNQDISMALSP
-270 FGRVLSRLNLLSLNN
+270 FGRVLSYLNLPMLNN
-285 DVFIRSGSLVSADGF
+285 DAFIRSGTFVSNGFSAMSAD
-300 SKITADELKS
+300 KLKS
-310 WSAPS
+310 WNAPS
-315 LEPYIL
+315 LKPYIL

-348 GRSKTLNFLLTAM
+348 GRSKALNFLLTAM

-375 YFSQIIDKQYLITGI
+375 YFSQITDKQYLITGI

-402 FDIIL
+402 FDIML

-443 SRVPYTDSI
+443 SRVPDTDSI

-599 NIDSEKVFP
+599 NINSEKVFP

-621 DQKFTRGLARAIYND
+621 DQKFTRGLARAIYED
-636 ITALG
+636 ITSLG

-647 SDSKWLGAMAL
+647 SDSKWLGAAAL
-658 YHDIASDGVEAV
+658 YRDTVSDGVETV
-670 TATQVYSPDADD
+670 TAAQAYSPDTDD
-682 EDAETPEDAINNAWK
+682 EDTKTPEEAINNAWK
-697 VGNYG
+697 AGNYG
-702 EMMTNGSEYGDLGKF
+702 EMMTNGSEYGDFGKF

-781 KPETDRETGEQISTY
+781 KPEADRETGEQISTY

-809 TDSATINT
+809 TNGATINA

-847 YIPKGRVELNID
+847 YVPKGRVELNLG

>member
-58 NDKIRQLTALKSG
+58 SDKIRQLTALKSG

-98 IFDFWFYFYTAVL
+98 IFGFWFYFYTAVL

-133 IYFSIGISRAGLF
+133 IYFSLGISRAGLF

-193 TVTALAGF
+193 TVAALAGF

-232 YFLNNTVPKLLFG
+232 YFLDNTVPKLLFG

-300 SKITADELKS
+300 SQITADELNS

-375 YFSQIIDKQYLITGI
+375 YFSQITGKQYLITGI
-390 TTVLLSAVIFVV
+390 ITVLLSAVIFVV
-402 FDIIL
+402 FDIML
-407 NLSFKALKKDWKY
+407 NRSFKALKKDWKY

-443 SRVPYTDSI
+443 SRVPDTDSI

-469 RADELKFNANS
+469 RADELNFNTNS

-567 REYQTVGLGDY
+567 REYQAVGLGDY

-658 YHDIASDGVEAV
+658 YHDIASDGVETV
-670 TATQVYSPDADD
+670 TAAQAYSPDTDD
-682 EDAETPEDAINNAWK
+682 EDTETPEEAINNAWK
-697 VGNYG
+697 AGNYG
-702 EMMTNGSEYGDLGKF
+702 EMMTNGSEYGDFGKF

-847 YIPKGRVELNID
+847 YIPKGHVELNLD